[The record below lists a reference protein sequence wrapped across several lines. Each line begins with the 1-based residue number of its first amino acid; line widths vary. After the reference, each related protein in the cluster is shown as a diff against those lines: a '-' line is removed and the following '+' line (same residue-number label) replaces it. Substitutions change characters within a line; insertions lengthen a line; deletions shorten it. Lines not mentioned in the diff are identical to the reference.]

1 MKVMLI
7 HHTPSAPP
15 GRQRGAVILLYVM
28 LLPVLLGFTALAV
41 DISRVQ
47 LAKQEMQNAAD
58 AAALAG
64 AAMLN
69 TTGGETPYNWSA
81 ATQTATGFI
90 GKNPV
95 SGRTLTSGDV
105 VAGYIRP
112 NDPLVT
118 VHSPSETGWISPF
131 DVPAV
136 RVGLDLAVGQNGGP
150 LQLLFGVLM
159 GSPTKDIHVVATA
172 AAYPPGYAAAGTLF
186 PVVLSRCLYD
196 LYWDYVNRRPKVDP
210 ATGQPY
216 DIQIGS
222 VYNTTCY
229 SGEWSTF
236 NTVLN
241 DVPSVQA
248 LIANGNPVP
257 VQVGSQTYVQSGVKE
272 AIYSSVPANKIVA
285 VPVINQVI
293 TGSNQTVVAIAA
305 FYISGVV
312 RIGGKSFI
320 QGHFTEGLKSVGLS
334 AGGGGGQDLGAET
347 GIPSILIQ

>member
-1 MKVMLI
+1 MVTPRML
-7 HHTPSAPP
+7 SAPP
-15 GRQRGAVILLYVM
+15 SRQRGSVILLFVM

-47 LAKQEMQNAAD
+47 LAKQELQNAAD

-69 TTGGETPYNWSA
+69 APGGETPYNWTA

-95 SGRTLTSGDV
+95 SGRILTSGDV
-105 VAGYIRP
+105 LAGYIRP
-112 NDPLVT
+112 GDPLVT
-118 VHSPSETGWISPF
+118 VHAPSETGWTGPF
-131 DVPAV
+131 DVPVV
-136 RVGLDLAVGQNGGP
+136 RVGLSLAVGKNGGP
-150 LQLLFGVLM
+150 LQLLFGTLL
-159 GSPTKDIHVVATA
+159 GSPSKDIHAVATA
-172 AAYPPGYAAAGTLF
+172 AAYPPGYAAAGALF
-186 PVVLSRCLYD
+186 PIALARCLYD
-196 LYWDYVNRRPKVDP
+196 LYWDYVNRRPKVNP

-216 DIQIGS
+216 DIRIGS
-222 VYNTTCY
+222 VYGNSCY

-257 VQVGSQTYVQSGVKE
+257 VQVGSQTYVQSGVKD
-272 AIYSSVPANKIVA
+272 AVYSSVPLNKTVA

-305 FYISGVV
+305 FHIKSVV
-312 RIGGKSFI
+312 RIDGKSYI
-320 QGHFTEGLKSVGLS
+320 MGNFTEGLKSVGLS